1 MVVGGDC
8 FVLNIFSI
16 LVSMRGEVKEG
27 RLGYRGLGIGD
38 ILSWRGSIA
47 RVGGRVSRGL
57 MQP

>member
-1 MVVGGDC
+1 M
-8 FVLNIFSI
+8 
-16 LVSMRGEVKEG
+16 GEVW
-27 RLGYRGLGIGD
+27 GLGKVWEGG